1 MGMELA
7 NIEEIKSTIP
17 SHVQIVAATKYVTE
31 EDMLKLLPYGINCFG
46 ENRVDALIRKWEK
59 LKSYPIHW
67 HFIGHLQRN
76 KAVEIIDKIECL
88 HSLDSIELA
97 RIIEKHRID
106 PLDCYV
112 EVNINH
118 EESKHGVE
126 VQKLNSFFE
135 QVLQFKKIR
144 VIGLMAMSK
153 AESSSKEKYQQFKA
167 LAYLR
172 DRINQ
177 TFDLNLQGLSM
188 GMSEDYQEAISAGA
202 TVIRLGRILWKQEK

>member
-1 MGMELA
+1 MELA

-112 EVNINH
+112 E
-118 EESKHGVE
+118 
-126 VQKLNSFFE
+126 